1 MLSGCPH
8 HSVCALL
15 TFMTCGSK
23 GSGCGRHKGRSARD
37 KGRHKK
43 SSKQT
48 SKQIRGRGEGVRK
61 GRKQGFSAE
70 SPYNSSSRSETKG
83 KAVRRRN
90 KHWASEKHRE
100 PEDVMTGPSFL
111 LTLLVTIDILVI
123 ELFWMVVMFYY
134 WYYWHCSPFLFS
146 IPTFVLKYLSRFEW
160 SLLKCHHIVKPL
172 F

>member
-1 MLSGCPH
+1 
-8 HSVCALL
+8 
-15 TFMTCGSK
+15 MTCGSK

-100 PEDVMTGPSFL
+100 PEKHRESEDVMTGPSFL

-134 WYYWHCSPFLFS
+134 WHYWHCHHYSSAFPLLY
-146 IPTFVLKYLSRFEW
+146 FVLKLISV
-160 SLLKCHHIVKPL
+160 SLYIVN
-172 F
+172 FGNESQQAV